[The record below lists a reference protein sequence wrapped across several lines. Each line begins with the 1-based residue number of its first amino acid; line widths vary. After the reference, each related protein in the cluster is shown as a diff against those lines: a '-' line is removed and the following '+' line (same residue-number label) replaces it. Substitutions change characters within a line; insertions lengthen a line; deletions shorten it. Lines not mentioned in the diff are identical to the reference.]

1 VARFTPAS
9 TTQRNFWACVLVK
22 SSECPHIP
30 AASIEIDRQM
40 WGEHSPQF
48 RQKHLAEFSA
58 EDEEAFIPMES
69 VRACLDSPPTWR
81 AGPLAAFIDWSSGG
95 DETVIASA
103 QGNRLQIV
111 AAFRERD
118 SVQVV
123 RKVAAILR
131 QHSLSGGCFL
141 GADAG
146 GIGAPMCAQLASD
159 FGIFARRI
167 NNNAPARRPQEFA
180 NADAE
185 AWFAFRRALEK
196 RILILPV
203 DQELM
208 KQLSSRRLQ
217 YDHKARIQLEPKDS
231 LRARG
236 LPSPDR
242 ADAIIGAAAPQLGL
256 SGGAVTQA
264 TLAGI
269 KFGLAA
275 GSRTLFADDFDSD
288 PRPPREVFR
297 FD

>member
-1 VARFTPAS
+1 
-9 TTQRNFWACVLVK
+9 
-22 SSECPHIP
+22 
-30 AASIEIDRQM
+30 
-40 WGEHSPQF
+40 
-48 RQKHLAEFSA
+48 
-58 EDEEAFIPMES
+58 
-69 VRACLDSPPTWR
+69 
-81 AGPLAAFIDWSSGG
+81 
-95 DETVIASA
+95 
-103 QGNRLQIV
+103 
-111 AAFRERD
+111 
-118 SVQVV
+118 VV

-217 YDHKARIQLEPKDS
+217 YDHKVRIQLEPKDS

-269 KFGLAA
+269 KFGLTA